1 MLANALVMRRDANLE
16 FMKNDALTYLNSRK
30 WWCYEEWLKKMKIQ
44 SMLTLLPNLEHP
56 VASIL
61 MIDLAVCTERVLCA
75 TVAVQAKELACVVL

>member
-16 FMKNDALTYLNSRK
+16 FMKNDALTYLDSRK
-30 WWCYEEWLKKMKIQ
+30 MVVLRKNGLEKMKIH

-61 MIDLAVCTERVLCA
+61 MIDLAVCA
-75 TVAVQAKELACVVL
+75 